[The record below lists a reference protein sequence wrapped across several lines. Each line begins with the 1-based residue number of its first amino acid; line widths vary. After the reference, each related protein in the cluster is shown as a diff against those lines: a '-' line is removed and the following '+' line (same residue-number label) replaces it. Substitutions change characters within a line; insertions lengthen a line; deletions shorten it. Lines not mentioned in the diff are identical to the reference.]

1 MNHFIQLFILGFF
14 GLLVL
19 LISGASAACTPDPN
33 CDCDPENIQ
42 GCDATGITV
51 GGTACGSEFG
61 CALANDI
68 YQLSNDGNFCHFDP
82 YKKGCSVSVP
92 NSSCN
97 K

>member
-1 MNHFIQLFILGFF
+1 MNRFIQFFIFGFL

-42 GCDATGITV
+42 GCNADGITL
-51 GGTACGSEFG
+51 GGRACGSEFG
-61 CALANDI
+61 CVLTDHI
-68 YQLSNDGNFCHFDP
+68 YQLSNDGNFCHFGP
-82 YKKGCSVSVP
+82 CTKGCTVSP
-92 NSSCN
+92 PDSNCN